1 LDGDDPEHINWLV
14 EKASER
20 AIQFNISGVNYS
32 LTQGV
37 VKNIIPAIA
46 STNAIIAA
54 VCTNEA
60 LKLVTS
66 CNPFLDNYLFYS
78 GDEGI
83 HSYSFCFEKD
93 PDCLVCGNRQG
104 SVTISGDATLQDLID
119 ELKVNR
125 SFQLKAPTLTC
136 GDTNLYFQNPKELE
150 ELTRPNLDKKL
161 CDLFET
167 GSTLTTTD
175 QTLPTSLQVT
185 VSFS

>member
-1 LDGDDPEHINWLV
+1 
-14 EKASER
+14 ASER
-20 AIQFNISGVNYS
+20 ASQFNISGVNYS

-78 GDEGI
+78 GDEGV
-83 HSYSFCFEKD
+83 HSYSFCYEKD

-104 SVTISGDATLQDLID
+104 NIEISGDAMLQDLIE
-119 ELKVNR
+119 ELKTNNL
-125 SFQLKAPTLTC
+125 FQLKAPTLTF
-136 GDTNLYFQNPKELE
+136 GDVSLYFQNPKELE
-150 ELTRPNLDKKL
+150 EMTRPNLEKKL
-161 CDLFET
+161 CDFFKS
-167 GSTLTTTD
+167 GSTLTATD

-185 VSFS
+185 VSFN